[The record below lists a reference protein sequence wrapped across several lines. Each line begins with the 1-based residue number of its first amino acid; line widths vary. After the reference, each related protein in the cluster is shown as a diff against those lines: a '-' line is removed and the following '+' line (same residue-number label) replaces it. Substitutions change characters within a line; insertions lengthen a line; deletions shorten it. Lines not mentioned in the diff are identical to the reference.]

1 MIGHSVHLSV
11 SFLGISLNLACLAS
25 VSVRVRRE
33 SLDESKK
40 EESMLSLQRLLRR
53 LLLTAINY
61 IYHSF
66 KPLDGSE
73 FLFTELLSLLH
84 TENVKKLNEET
95 FTF

>member
-1 MIGHSVHLSV
+1 MPV

-25 VSVRVRRE
+25 ITVRVRRE
-33 SLDESKK
+33 SWEESKK
-40 EESMLSLQRLLRR
+40 EESMLSLQRLL
-53 LLLTAINY
+53 
-61 IYHSF
+61 
-66 KPLDGSE
+66 LDGSE